1 MAILKP
7 WQGAGDPTLRWRRLS
22 WAVLIIYRALRP
34 VIGEKRALGT
44 IQSVLSR
51 QFRRHAHAYLEDR
64 FGIRQDAPAGAFAQI
79 AENYQPRGQRLF
91 GSGFVYVQAVQT
103 PERSDTHIRRCLF
116 NDFFRAHG
124 APELTRVFC
133 ALDSIW
139 VDELHKPRYRVHF
152 ERPTTLAAGD
162 DACRFQFS
170 RVNGPDPKASR
181 SAAGQDGSLDNPV
194 RA

>member
-7 WQGAGDPTLRWRRLS
+7 WQGTGDPTPRWRRLS
-22 WAVLIIYRALRP
+22 WTVLFVYRALRP
-34 VIGEKRALGT
+34 IVGQERALGV
-44 IQSVLSR
+44 IRNVLSR
-51 QFRRHAHAYLEDR
+51 QFRRHTHAYLQDR
-64 FGIRQDAPAGAFAQI
+64 FGITQDAPDEAFARI

-91 GSGFVYVQAVQT
+91 GSGFVYVQALQT
-103 PERSDTHIRRCLF
+103 PERSDTHIHRCLF
-116 NDFFRAHG
+116 NDFFRTRG

-139 VDELHKPRYRVHF
+139 VDELHKPRYRVRF

-170 RVNGPDPKASR
+170 RV
-181 SAAGQDGSLDNPV
+181 AGLESE
-194 RA
+194 A